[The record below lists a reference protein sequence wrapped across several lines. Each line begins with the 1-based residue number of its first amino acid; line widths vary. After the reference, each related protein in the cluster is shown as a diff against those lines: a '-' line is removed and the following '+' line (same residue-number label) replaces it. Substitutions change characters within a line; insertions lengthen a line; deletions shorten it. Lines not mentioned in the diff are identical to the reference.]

1 MSLTGATVFVG
12 IATSVLAVLAG
23 VTARYARNAFRE
35 QSKEVRDQA
44 KMLEVQSHQL
54 EVYRKQVDDQHQINV
69 THGEVLEL
77 QVKEIRASLEQ
88 RARDAEEQRR
98 RQASQV
104 AAWFTSK
111 WFEPGSFNVWGAN
124 IRNSSDLPI
133 LDVRVAFHYI
143 QEKPGGEWEPVLR
156 GSPVEK
162 IRVIPPQSD
171 RFYEIPEPVRNMINE
186 VSDSLYVVSIE
197 FTDAAGNHWE
207 RDPRGALIPRG

>member
-23 VTARYARNAFRE
+23 VTAWYARKAFRE
-35 QSKEVRDQA
+35 QSKEVSDQA
-44 KMLEVQSHQL
+44 EMLGVQSHQL
-54 EVYRKQVDDQHQINV
+54 ELYRDQVDDQHQINV

-77 QVKEIRASLEQ
+77 QADEIRASLSQ
-88 RARDAEEQRR
+88 RERDAEEQRR

-186 VSDSLYVVSIE
+186 VSDSIYVVSIG

-207 RDPRGALIPRG
+207 RDPRGTLVPRT